1 MTTVN
6 GLLPCNQNSNTHKY
20 GNLRSEKVLG
30 VALPRLFLTRRTSSF
45 TYVWLELDFVLIL
58 EEELDTMGTVPA
70 TSQRTA
76 VSVMAR

>member
-1 MTTVN
+1 M
-6 GLLPCNQNSNTHKY
+6 
-20 GNLRSEKVLG
+20 LG

-58 EEELDTMGTVPA
+58 EEEPDTKGTVPA